1 MKIKVII
8 LHIVVWFVIN
18 YILLENFSDFGDHS
32 NSVENLANHIDT
44 SNNLPTGIIIF
55 SVSYLLIGFILIN
68 KFIKKK

>member
-55 SVSYLLIGFILIN
+55 SASYLLIGFILIN